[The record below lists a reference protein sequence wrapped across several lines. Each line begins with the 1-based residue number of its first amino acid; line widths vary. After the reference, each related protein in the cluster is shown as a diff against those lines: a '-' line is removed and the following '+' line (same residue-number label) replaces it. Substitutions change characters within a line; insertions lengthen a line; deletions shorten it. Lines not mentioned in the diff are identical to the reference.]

1 MASGVFANTE
11 VDTSERL
18 IHTGNFE
25 EMLDSADEP
34 HWDNLKFEWRT
45 HGTIVAGREDLA
57 GGGYL
62 ADKVVGIGST
72 VAFAAECTV
81 VELGIEP
88 MLVSQGYAVD
98 DIGDIQAGIGALVL
112 VDTLEEM
119 RWGD

>member
-1 MASGVFANTE
+1 MNTE
-11 VDTSERL
+11 VDTPERL

-34 HWDNLKFEWRT
+34 HWDNLQLEWKT
-45 HGTIVAGREDLA
+45 PGTIVAGREDLA

-62 ADKVVGIGST
+62 ADKLVGIGST

-81 VELGIEP
+81 AELGIEP
-88 MLVSQGYAVD
+88 MLESQGYAVA
-98 DIGDIQAGIGALVL
+98 DIGDNQAGIGALVL

-119 RWGD
+119 RGGD

>member
-1 MASGVFANTE
+1 
-11 VDTSERL
+11 
-18 IHTGNFE
+18 
-25 EMLDSADEP
+25 MLDSADEP
-34 HWDNLKFEWRT
+34 YWDNLQLEWKTR
-45 HGTIVAGREDLA
+45 GTIVAGREDLA

-81 VELGIEP
+81 AELGIEP
-88 MLVSQGYAVD
+88 MLVSQGYAVA

-119 RWGD
+119 RGGD